1 MISKKRAI
9 IYGMFLVVITF
20 MMTSTLNIAL
30 GGKVVI
36 SKDTYEEYKKY
47 NKMIALEG
55 LVKEDFYQKT
65 SDEKL
70 VDGAIK
76 GMFSG
81 LDDPYSQYYTKS
93 EFEKLK
99 EQTSG
104 SFVGIGVYISP
115 TSDDDS
121 ITIIA
126 PIEGSP
132 AEKSGIK
139 AGDKILKVDGKV
151 VSAKDS
157 DKAISMIK
165 GKKGTEVELT
175 IKRGEQ
181 IFDVKVKRDEIVSK
195 TVEGK
200 VLEDNIGYIKIT
212 SFSEHTNKEFKKELA
227 TLKESS
233 IKGLII
239 DLRDNPGGLLN
250 VCKDIADSLIGEG
263 TIVYTK
269 DNKGKTEY
277 LKSDKEKLGLPIA
290 VLTNEGSASASE
302 ILTGAIIDNKA
313 GISVGTTTFGKGL
326 VQSVRE
332 LKDGTGYKLTT
343 AQYFTPNGEYI
354 NEGRLCYEKIYK
366 AVACFCCCFFSC
378 MCFGLQR
385 IKAGTKTCG
394 INARMS

>member
-1 MISKKRAI
+1 MISKKKAI
-9 IYGMFLVVITF
+9 IYGVLLVVITF
-20 MMTSTLNIAL
+20 MITSTLNIAL

-36 SKDTYEEYKKY
+36 SKETYEEYKKY
-47 NKMIALEG
+47 NKMIALEK
-55 LVKEDFYQKT
+55 LVKEDFYQET
-65 SDEKL
+65 SEEAL

-81 LDDPYSQYYTKS
+81 LDDPYSQYYTKE

-104 SFVGIGVYISP
+104 SFVGIGIYISA
-115 TSDDDS
+115 TSDDNN

-139 AGDKILKVDGKV
+139 SGDKILKVDGKV
-151 VSAKDS
+151 VSVENS
-157 DKAISMIK
+157 DEAVSMIK
-165 GKKGTEVELT
+165 GEKGTEVELT
-175 IKRGEQ
+175 IKRGDQ
-181 IFDVKVKRDEIVSK
+181 ILDISVERDEIVSK
-195 TVEGK
+195 TVEEK
-200 VLEDNIGYIKIT
+200 VLDDNIGYIKIT
-212 SFSEHTNKEFKKELA
+212 SFSEHTNKEFETALS
-227 TLKESS
+227 TLKEND
-233 IKGLII
+233 IKGLVI
-239 DLRDNPGGLLN
+239 DVRDNPGGLLD

-269 DNKGKTEY
+269 DNKGNTEY
-277 LKSDKEKLGLPIA
+277 LKSDKEKLGLPIV

-343 AQYFTPNGEYI
+343 AQYFTPSGEYI
-354 NEGRLCYEKIYK
+354 NGKGIKPTIEEKDEEK
-366 AVACFCCCFFSC
+366 QLDVA
-378 MCFGLQR
+378 LKW
-385 IKAGTKTCG
+385 IKEQISK
-394 INARMS
+394 